1 MNPLPDQ
8 AQTREQLQ
16 EEVQTL
22 RERLARLEQAQTQ
35 RAENLFRGLVE
46 AAPDA
51 IIIVN
56 AAGQIVLVNS
66 QAETLFA
73 YRRDEMIGQP
83 VEMLVPEG
91 SRARHVEH
99 RARYQAN
106 AQVRPMGMSQEL
118 YGRRKG
124 GEEFPVEISL
134 SPLVTA
140 EGALVITTLR
150 DVTERRR
157 GEAQLRKAEAR
168 FRTLV
173 EEIPAVTFMA
183 ALDEGSNEL
192 YVSPQVEALLG
203 FSQKEWLEDPIL
215 WYRQLHPE
223 DRERWN
229 TEFAPTCADGK
240 PFASV
245 YRFLARDGRVVW
257 VHGEAKLVRDDK
269 GRPAFLQGVAFD
281 ITAIKQAEDEL
292 RLLNQTLEERVRER
306 TAVAEQRAQA
316 LARSNDNLE
325 QFGYVVAHDLRQPLR
340 TMKSFTQKLAGH
352 CQELFDDRGREYVER
367 IVNGADRMRVLI
379 DDLLTYSRV
388 GSQGKSFAPVETG
401 AVFAAARASL
411 EAAIEESS
419 AQVTAAALPCVWGD
433 ETQLVQLF
441 QNLISNALKFHADR
455 PPDIQVAAREE
466 NGHWRIMV
474 TDNGIGIE
482 RQYLQRI
489 FGLGERL
496 HGISQYPGNGIG
508 LATCEKIVQR
518 HGGRIWADSPGLDQG
533 TTIAFTLPAPP

>member
-1 MNPLPDQ
+1 MSCKERLGAPGTGRGPVPRGKPLP
-8 AQTREQLQ
+8 RPLGGS
-16 EEVQTL
+16 L
-22 RERLARLEQAQTQ
+22 
-35 RAENLFRGLVE
+35 
-46 AAPDA
+46 APDA

-66 QAETLFA
+66 QKAETLFR
-73 YRRDEMIGQP
+73 YRREEMIDQP

-91 SRARHVEH
+91 VRARHVEH
-99 RARYQAN
+99 RARYQAHP
-106 AQVRPMGMSQEL
+106 QVRPMGVGQEL

-134 SPLVTA
+134 SPLAAA
-140 EGALVITTLR
+140 EGHAGDHHAPRCHGAATWVR
-150 DVTERRR
+150 PCYAE
-157 GEAQLRKAEAR
+157 AEAR

-203 FSQKEWLEDPIL
+203 FTQKEWIEDPIL

-245 YRFLARDGRVVW
+245 YRFVARDGRVVW
-257 VHGEAKLVRDDK
+257 VHGEAKMVRDEA

-281 ITAIKQAEDEL
+281 ITAIKQAEDEM
-292 RLLNQTLEERVRER
+292 RLLNQTLEERVRDR

-340 TMKSFTQKLAGH
+340 TMKSFTQKLAVH
-352 CQELFDDRGREYVER
+352 CQELLDDKGREYVAR

-388 GSQGKSFAPVETG
+388 GTQGKSFAAVELA
-401 AVFAAARASL
+401 AVFGAARASL
-411 EAAIEESS
+411 EAAIEESG
-419 AQVTAAALPCVWGD
+419 AAVTAATLPSVWGD
-433 ETQLVQLF
+433 ETQLVQLL
-441 QNLISNALKFHADR
+441 QNLIQQHALSNS
-455 PPDIQVAAREE
+455 
-466 NGHWRIMV
+466 
-474 TDNGIGIE
+474 T
-482 RQYLQRI
+482 
-489 FGLGERL
+489 
-496 HGISQYPGNGIG
+496 
-508 LATCEKIVQR
+508 ATAHRDASRSRRGRKTGT
-518 HGGRIWADSPGLDQG
+518 GGSR
-533 TTIAFTLPAPP
+533 